1 MSVVELTSELV
12 ALNTVNPALVP
23 GAPGER
29 AAVELLA
36 SRLSSAFDVR
46 VVGDERPS
54 LVASRISGRGR
65 VLALNGHLDTVGAGE
80 MVDPFSPRIEGD
92 RLYGRGA
99 CDMKAGIAALVVAA
113 EQSEGD
119 VVLALVADEEHGSLG
134 TTAVLAE
141 LERVPDACIV
151 AEPTWNELAVSHRGF
166 AVIEVELRGR
176 AAHSSRPAEGVNAIE
191 HLAALI
197 HALEPPLMA
206 TVVRGGTAPFVIP
219 DRACVTL
226 ERRTNPGEHTS
237 IALEEVRALLTGFDA
252 TCTVTMARE
261 AWSLRPGELV
271 ALFDEYLAPERFTAP
286 YWMESAL
293 WEDAG
298 IPTVVCG
305 PAGGGLHEDVEWID
319 LPQLHAYTEALTRII
334 PAFCRPA

>member
-1 MSVVELTSELV
+1 VSVVELTSELV
-12 ALNTVNPALVP
+12 ALNTVNPALVD

-36 SRLSSAFDVR
+36 SRLSSDFDVR
-46 VVGDERPS
+46 VIGDERPS
-54 LVASRISGRGR
+54 LLASRISGRGR

-92 RLYGRGA
+92 RLYGRGS
-99 CDMKAGIAALVVAA
+99 CDMKAGVAALVVAA

-141 LERVPDACIV
+141 LDGVDACIV
-151 AEPTWNELAVSHRGF
+151 AEPTWNDLAVSHRGF

-191 HLAALI
+191 HLGALI
-197 HALEPPLMA
+197 HSLEPPLMA
-206 TVVRGGTAPFVIP
+206 TVARGGIAPFVIP
-219 DRACVTL
+219 DRACVTI
-226 ERRTNPGEHTS
+226 ERRTDPGEHS
-237 IALEEVRALLTGFDA
+237 SLALEEVRALTAGFDA

-261 AWSLRPGELV
+261 AWALQPQPLLP
-271 ALFDEYLAPERFTAP
+271 LFDEHLAPGRFNAP

-293 WEDAG
+293 WQDAG

-305 PAGGGLHEDVEWID
+305 PAGGGLHEDVEWVE
-319 LPQLHAYTEALTRII
+319 LSQLRAYTEALTRII